1 VAAAIASYY
10 SSSAFKHLSPGTQQV
25 RRAVLDVF
33 KREHGDKLI
42 RHMPRKFIIAYLDAM
57 PRAKEAGACEPAIHA
72 RRAMCR
78 ACSTEQSQAAMTC
91 RLAAPGKPDE

>member
-57 PRAKEAGACEPAIHA
+57 EP
-72 RRAMCR
+72 
-78 ACSTEQSQAAMTC
+78 STPKNYLKGLGRWRSIAS
-91 RLAAPGKPDE
+91 RSI